1 MQELKT
7 YYYNDGNA
15 VRKET
20 EYVMR
25 PARSLP
31 TREQREQEKR
41 EDAIRRQKITDRR
54 RAAALRKNRLLT
66 GYMIMAVMLT
76 CIMLVGYVSL
86 QTNVTTRMNRI
97 ADMENQLSTINAD
110 NNAAESR
117 IATNTNLS
125 EIKDKAINELGMVYA
140 TSSQI
145 VYYSVDGSDD
155 YDYMSQY
162 KDIP

>member
-145 VYYSVDGSDD
+145 VYYSVDGSD
-155 YDYMSQY
+155 YMSQY

>member
-20 EYVMR
+20 GYQMR

-31 TREQREQEKR
+31 NREQREREKR
-41 EDAIRRQKITDRR
+41 EEAIRRQTITDRK
-54 RAAALRKNRLLT
+54 RARALRKNRLLT
-66 GYMIMAVMLT
+66 AYMIMAVALT
-76 CIMLVGYVSL
+76 CLMLVSYVAL
-86 QTNVTTRMNRI
+86 QTNVTTRMSHI
-97 ADMENQLSTINAD
+97 ADMENELSTINAD

-125 EIKDKAINELGMVYA
+125 DIKDKAINELGMVYA
-140 TSSQI
+140 TSNQI
-145 VYYSVDGSDD
+145 VYYSIDGS
-155 YDYMSQY
+155 DYMSQY

>member
-20 EYVMR
+20 EYQMR
-25 PARSLP
+25 PARRLP
-31 TREQREQEKR
+31 TREQREREKR

-54 RAAALRKNRLLT
+54 RVAALRKNRLLT
-66 GYMIMAVMLT
+66 GYMIMAVVAT
-76 CIMLVGYVSL
+76 CLMLVGYVAL
-86 QTNVTTRMNRI
+86 QTNVTTRMSRI
-97 ADMENQLSTINAD
+97 ADMENELSTINAD

-140 TSSQI
+140 TSNQI
-145 VYYSVDGSDD
+145 VYYSVDGSD
-155 YDYMSQY
+155 YMSQY